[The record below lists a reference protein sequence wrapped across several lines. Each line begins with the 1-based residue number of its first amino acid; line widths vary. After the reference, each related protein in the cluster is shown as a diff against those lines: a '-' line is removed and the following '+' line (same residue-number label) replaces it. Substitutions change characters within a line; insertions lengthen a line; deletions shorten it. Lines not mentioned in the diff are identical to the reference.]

1 MMNDSD
7 HNGKLIRLSVL
18 AEKTG
23 VSVHCIRNYVDQ
35 GMIQVNDRTAGGI
48 LLFYQPAVERL
59 QFIRSARDAGVPVAS
74 IARLLAASDNGDR
87 QRTTISLAELNDYIQ
102 DARSKMS
109 AFEQS
114 LSQLMGLRK
123 LEIEE

>member
-59 QFIRSARDAGVPVAS
+59 QFIRSARDAGVSVAS
-74 IARLLAASDNGDR
+74 IARLLAASDNGDQ

-102 DARSKMS
+102 DARSKVS

>member
-1 MMNDSD
+1 MVNDSD

>member
-1 MMNDSD
+1 MNDSA

-23 VSVHCIRNYVDQ
+23 ASVHCIRNYVDQ

-74 IARLLAASDNGDR
+74 IAHLLAASDDEDH
-87 QRTTISLAELNDYIQ
+87 QTTTISLAELNDYIQ
-102 DARSKMS
+102 DARSKVS
-109 AFEQS
+109 AFEQN
-114 LSQLMGLRK
+114 LFQLMGIRK
-123 LEIEE
+123 LAIEE

>member
-1 MMNDSD
+1 
-7 HNGKLIRLSVL
+7 
-18 AEKTG
+18 
-23 VSVHCIRNYVDQ
+23 VDQ

>member
-1 MMNDSD
+1 MMNDSC